1 MDGVPTTIEER
12 DDTGRLLLRCA
23 MAGGAL
29 HGDYEEYGPAGLPAL
44 AAHFA
49 HGKLHGTMRAYGPDG
64 ALVQRGEFRHGAAH
78 GLMETFVNGRRVAAQ
93 EMADGVA
100 SGPSLSYDEAGQV
113 TARLTFAAGKPDGPA
128 TFYHEGREVRS
139 AVYRN
144 GLLDGEAVD
153 RDGHGTVVQRCTYR
167 ANLLHGA
174 VRRFWPDGAL
184 MEEVHYRDGV
194 PVEEPARYDRRGKRI
209 GHAEAAPALFERI
222 KALLRGMM
230 GQQVCGGALL
240 KCSFGAAPG
249 TLNVLPQSGVTTGM
263 AAASIMDN
271 KPMVNVT
278 SFAMCS
284 SLGNPQVA
292 AATAAAQGVLTPM
305 PCVPMTSAPWT
316 PGAPTVLVGGM
327 PALNDASKLM
337 CTAGGVIEISVPG
350 QLTVAIP

>member
-222 KALLRGMM
+222 KALLRGNDGTAGMRRRAAQVLVRRGARHAERAAAKRRDDGHGGRVDH
-230 GQQVCGGALL
+230 GQQADGERDVVRDVFVAR
-240 KCSFGAAPG
+240 
-249 TLNVLPQSGVTTGM
+249 QS
-263 AAASIMDN
+263 
-271 KPMVNVT
+271 
-278 SFAMCS
+278 
-284 SLGNPQVA
+284 
-292 AATAAAQGVLTPM
+292 
-305 PCVPMTSAPWT
+305 
-316 PGAPTVLVGGM
+316 
-327 PALNDASKLM
+327 
-337 CTAGGVIEISVPG
+337 AGGRRHGGRAGRADADAVRADDVR
-350 QLTVAIP
+350 TVDARCADGAGGRHARAERRVEADVHGRRRD